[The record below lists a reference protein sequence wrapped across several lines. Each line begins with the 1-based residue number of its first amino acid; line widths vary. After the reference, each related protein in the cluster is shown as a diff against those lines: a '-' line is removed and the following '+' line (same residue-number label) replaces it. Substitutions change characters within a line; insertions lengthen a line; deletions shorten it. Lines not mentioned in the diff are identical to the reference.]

1 VAGSF
6 ETWAKSRKVAIYSTG
21 SVTSQKLAF
30 SNTVEG
36 DLSSH
41 ISQYFDQSVGK
52 KTEADSYKKI
62 AEELST
68 KPEEVLYITDLIEG
82 EFIFSKWILF
92 Y

>member
-1 VAGSF
+1 MSGSF

-30 SNTVEG
+30 SKTTKG

-41 ISQYFDQSVGK
+41 ISQYFDQTVGP

-62 AEELST
+62 VEELSV
-68 KPEEVLYITDLIEG
+68 KPEEVLFITDLIEG
-82 EFIFSKWILF
+82 KFIFSS
-92 Y
+92 